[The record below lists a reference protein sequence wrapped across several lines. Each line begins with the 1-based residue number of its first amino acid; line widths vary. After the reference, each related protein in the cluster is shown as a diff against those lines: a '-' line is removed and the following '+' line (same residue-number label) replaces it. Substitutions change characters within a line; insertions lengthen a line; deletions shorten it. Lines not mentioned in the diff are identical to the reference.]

1 MERVRGPLSRGVILL
16 IAQPLFPPLQ
26 KDLRSL
32 LRPPSHTRRPI
43 GLPYGSLSQRET
55 YGLTTFRASTFCMV

>member
-1 MERVRGPLSRGVILL
+1 MLTLT
-16 IAQPLFPPLQ
+16 
-26 KDLRSL
+26 RSL

-55 YGLTTFRASTFCMV
+55 YGLTAFRASTTVRGLGSASPPRVHRLR